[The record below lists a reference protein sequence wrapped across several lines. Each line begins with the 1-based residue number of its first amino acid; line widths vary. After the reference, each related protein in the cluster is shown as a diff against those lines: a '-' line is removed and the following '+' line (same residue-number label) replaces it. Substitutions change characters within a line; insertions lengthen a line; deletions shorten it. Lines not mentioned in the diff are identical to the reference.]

1 MREPTHAPKLMMHA
15 MISLPDVQKL
25 GGTLG
30 SICRERAA
38 DYAGSSLEI
47 PPDATAFHGGHFEK
61 ALRSDGQ
68 HVKLIAELKR
78 SSPRGVIQ
86 PDLDAL
92 ETARAYAEG
101 GASALSVLTE
111 PRHFQGSLDDLR
123 VISGQQSLPTLRKDF
138 VVHPAQILEAKSAGA
153 SAVLLLVNVLGN
165 LTRDYLQLAHAC
177 GLDALVEVHT
187 EDELEIALLAGSRI
201 LGVNNRDL
209 VTLEINTGTAPRIG
223 MLARQDD
230 FEGVLI
236 ALSGYSNRAELISL
250 EGLFDAVLVGSSLAG
265 AGSSEQI
272 TSATRALLAR

>member
-1 MREPTHAPKLMMHA
+1 MMRT

-30 SICRERAA
+30 SICRERAI
-38 DYAGSSLEI
+38 DYANASLEI
-47 PPDATAFHGGHFEK
+47 PAGGTAFHGGRFEE
-61 ALRSDGQ
+61 ALRQQALRGNGR
-68 HVKLIAELKR
+68 VKLIAELKR
-78 SSPRGVIQ
+78 SSPRGAIQ
-86 PDLDAL
+86 PGLDAL

-123 VISGQQSLPTLRKDF
+123 IISSQQSLPTLRKDF
-138 VVHPAQILEAKSAGA
+138 VVHPAQIVEAKDAGA
-153 SAVLLLVNVLGN
+153 SAILLLVNVLGN
-165 LTRDYLQLAHAC
+165 LTRDYLTLAHAC

-187 EDELEIALLAGSRI
+187 EEELEIALLAGSRI

-265 AGSSEQI
+265 AGNSEQI
-272 TSATRALLAR
+272 TAATRALLVR